1 MCQADGGVSTTAV
14 CRVAATGAATPTTR
28 RPRPAHAASEDRRG
42 GSAAKSPVAGRGPR
56 TVHLMDPTTT
66 INDPDD
72 PRVADFRQI
81 NDQPARRRME
91 SDEYFLSEG
100 WMSIERLIDS
110 GHGFRSVLLSPS
122 RVKRFLPFLT
132 RPELAGVPVYV
143 AEREVM
149 RDIVGFD
156 MPRAVLVSAD
166 RQPLVTVEHL
176 AATSRRLIVLEALND
191 DENVG
196 AIARAARA
204 FDIDG
209 MLLSPTCNDPYHRRT
224 VRVSMGE
231 ILHMRVAR
239 ATRDTWPDALDV
251 LHAAGFTT
259 WAMTPSPDAVDLW
272 RASVPDRLAIM
283 LGAEG
288 PGLTPGV
295 LDRATTQVRIPISP
309 AVDSLN
315 VGHAAA
321 ITLAAVTRPTNAGA
335 RPTDT
340 V

>member
-1 MCQADGGVSTTAV
+1 MDGTTLIDD
-14 CRVAATGAATPTTR
+14 AA
-28 RPRPAHAASEDRRG
+28 
-42 GSAAKSPVAGRGPR
+42 
-56 TVHLMDPTTT
+56 
-66 INDPDD
+66 D
-72 PRVADFRQI
+72 PRVEDFRQI

-91 SDEYFLSEG
+91 RDEFFLSEG

-122 RVKRFLPFLT
+122 RVRRFLPYME
-132 RPELAGVPVYV
+132 RPELEGVPVYV

-149 RDIVGFD
+149 RDLVGFD
-156 MPRAVLVSAD
+156 MPRAVLVSAC
-166 RQPLVTVEHL
+166 RQPLASVDHL
-176 AATSRRLIVLEALND
+176 AATSRRLVVLEALND

-204 FDIDG
+204 FGIDG
-209 MLLSPTCNDPYHRRT
+209 MLLNPTCNDPYHRRT

-239 ATRDTWPDALDV
+239 ATRDTWPGALDT
-251 LHAAGFTT
+251 LHAAGFET
-259 WAMTPSPDAVDLW
+259 WAMTPDAAAVDLW
-272 RASVPDRLAIM
+272 HASVPDRLAIL

-288 PGLTPGV
+288 PGLTPEV
-295 LDRATTQVRIPISP
+295 LDRATTRVRIPISP

-321 ITLAAVTRPTNAGA
+321 ITFAAVSRSTPDTRPTDPTRA
-335 RPTDT
+335 RGG

>member
-1 MCQADGGVSTTAV
+1 MDG
-14 CRVAATGAATPTTR
+14 
-28 RPRPAHAASEDRRG
+28 
-42 GSAAKSPVAGRGPR
+42 
-56 TVHLMDPTTT
+56 T
-66 INDPDD
+66 ILIDDADD
-72 PRVADFRQI
+72 PRVADFQTI
-81 NDQPARRRME
+81 NEQAARRRME
-91 SDEYFLSEG
+91 RDEFFLSEG
-100 WMSIERLIDS
+100 WMSIERLIES

-122 RVKRFLPFLT
+122 RVPRFLPFMA
-132 RPELAGVPVYV
+132 RPELAGVGVYV

-149 RDIVGFD
+149 WKIVGFD
-156 MPRAVLVSAD
+156 MPRAVLVSAR
-166 RQPLVTVEHL
+166 RQPLVSVEHL

-209 MLLSPTCNDPYHRRT
+209 MLLDPTCNDPYHRRT

-239 ATRDTWPDALDV
+239 ATRDTWPGVLDI
-251 LHAAGFTT
+251 LHAAGFET
-259 WAMTPSPDAVDLW
+259 WAMTPDDAAVDLW
-272 RASVPDRLAIM
+272 GATVPDRLAIM

-288 PGLTPGV
+288 PGLTQGV
-295 LDRATTQVRIPISP
+295 LDRARRQVKIPISP

-321 ITLAAVTRPTNAGA
+321 ITFAAISRPSGVT
-335 RPTDT
+335 
-340 V
+340 

>member
-1 MCQADGGVSTTAV
+1 MDGTITV
-14 CRVAATGAATPTTR
+14 
-28 RPRPAHAASEDRRG
+28 DD
-42 GSAAKSPVAGRGPR
+42 AG
-56 TVHLMDPTTT
+56 
-66 INDPDD
+66 D
-72 PRVADFRQI
+72 PRLSDFRRL
-81 NDQPARRRME
+81 NDQAARREME
-91 SDEYFLSEG
+91 GDEYFLSEG

-110 GHGFRSVLLSPS
+110 EHVFRSVLLSPS
-122 RVKRFLPFLT
+122 RVNRFRPFMA

-143 AEREVM
+143 AERAVM

-156 MPRAVLVSAD
+156 LPRGVLVSAI
-166 RQPLVTVEHL
+166 RRPLVTLEHL
-176 AATSRRLIVLEALND
+176 AATTRRLIVLEALND

-209 MLLSPTCNDPYHRRT
+209 MLLSPTCTDPYHRRT

-239 ATRDTWPDALDV
+239 ATPDDWPSVLDT
-251 LHAAGFTT
+251 LHAAGFES
-259 WAMTPSPDAVDLW
+259 WAMTPNDDAVELW
-272 RASVPDRLAIM
+272 SAEVPERLAIV

-288 PGLTPGV
+288 PGLTPAT
-295 LDRATTQVRIPISP
+295 LDRATKQVRIPISA

-321 ITLAAVTRPTNAGA
+321 ITFAAVARSPT
-335 RPTDT
+335 
-340 V
+340 